1 MQLKTNPK
9 LFYRHHCQV
18 I

>member
-1 MQLKTNPK
+1 LKPK
-9 LFYRHHCQV
+9 LFYR